1 MKDQYR
7 TFRTYYKEI
16 SLNNQTLCDIVGNE
30 RWIIGKEGWNESPVE
45 ITLQLNNASD
55 FNLDFYALV
64 EMKRVLPK
72 EEHLFVW
79 VKYVT
84 HTQNA
89 LHIFVEH
96 FDIQ

>member
-7 TFRTYYKEI
+7 TFRTHYKEI
-16 SLNNQTLCDIVGNE
+16 SLNNQTLYNIAGIE
-30 RWIIGKEGWNESPVE
+30 RWSVGKEGRNEALRE
-45 ITLQLNNASD
+45 ITLQLDNASD

-64 EMKRVLPK
+64 ELKRVLPK